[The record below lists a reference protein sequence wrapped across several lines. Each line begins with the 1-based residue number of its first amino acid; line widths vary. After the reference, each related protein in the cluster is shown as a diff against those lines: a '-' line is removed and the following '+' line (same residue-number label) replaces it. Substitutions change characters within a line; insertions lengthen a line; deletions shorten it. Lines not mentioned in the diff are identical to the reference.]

1 MSASRRILPFAAL
14 LLPVLLVA
22 CQGGGKQEEFAW
34 QPLFGD
40 NFNDTT
46 PVVARVAG
54 VEITEQDID
63 LRLDELP
70 PNIRNRYSGA
80 EGRHL
85 LLKDMVNQVLMV
97 RGAVDLELYNQR
109 EVARTLISQRR
120 STLEMAMRG
129 VGLLEKAQPTEED
142 LQAYFAANRSRYR
155 QLGSV
160 MAQHI
165 ECDTRADA
173 QAAYERLQ
181 RGGLKNAFP
190 YVVADYSVN
199 AATRQKSGELGW
211 FNPGGFVPDIVDGKH
226 FTTVAYGLRDGL
238 NPPVEIGGRWHV
250 IEILRRENE
259 RPMTFAEAR
268 DQVKQEVMPG
278 FQEGVVQ
285 DYLRQARVTY
295 PVETYGDYAPGG
307 GLTAEQVFA
316 RAMALPD
323 GENKLDMFMLVVSDF
338 PQSDRVDDALFMA
351 AQVYLDL
358 WGDRKSAAR
367 CLSELTREHP
377 QSELVDDATYLLE
390 NLDNPAA
397 LNPQSIEELRR

>member
-1 MSASRRILPFAAL
+1 MSVLRRILPIAAL
-14 LLPVLLVA
+14 LLPLLLAA
-22 CQGGGKQEEFAW
+22 CQGGDKQKEFQW

-40 NFNDTT
+40 NFTDTT

-70 PNIRNRYSGA
+70 PNVKSRYNGA
-80 EGRHL
+80 EGRRL
-85 LLKDMVNQVLMV
+85 LLKDMINQVLMA
-97 RGAVDLELYNQR
+97 RGAVDLKLYNQR

-120 STLEMAMRG
+120 STLDLAMRG
-129 VGLLEKAQPTEED
+129 VGLLEKAQPAEED
-142 LQAYFAANRSRYR
+142 LQAFFAANRARYR

-165 ECDTRADA
+165 ECRNRTDA
-173 QAAYERLQ
+173 QAAYDRLL
-181 RGGLKNAFP
+181 RGEFKDKFP

-199 AATRQKSGELGW
+199 ETTRKNGGELGW
-211 FNPGGFVPDIVDGKH
+211 FNEGGFVPGIPDAARFTKVAFGLADGI
-226 FTTVAYGLRDGL
+226 

-268 DQVKQEVMPG
+268 DQVKQDMMPG

-295 PVETYGDYAPGG
+295 PVQTYGDYAPGG
-307 GLTAEQVFA
+307 GLSADQIFA
-316 RAMALPD
+316 RAMAMADSQTKIDL
-323 GENKLDMFMLVVSDF
+323 FMLVVSDF
-338 PQSDRVDDALFMA
+338 PESERVDDALFMA
-351 AQVYLDL
+351 AQVYIDL
-358 WGDRKSAAR
+358 WGDTRSAAR
-367 CLSELTREHP
+367 CLTELTEKYP
-377 QSELVDDATYLLE
+377 ESELVDDARYMLE

-397 LNPQSIEELRR
+397 LHPQSIEELRR

>member
-1 MSASRRILPFAAL
+1 MFALRRILPVAAL
-14 LLPVLLVA
+14 LLPVLLAA
-22 CQGGGKQEEFAW
+22 CQGGNKQNEFQW
-34 QPLFGD
+34 QPVFGD
-40 NFNDTT
+40 NFTDTT

-54 VEITEQDID
+54 VEITEQDLD

-70 PNIRNRYSGA
+70 PNVRNRYAGA
-80 EGRHL
+80 EGRRL
-85 LLKDMVNQVLMV
+85 LLKDMINQALMV

-120 STLEMAMRG
+120 STLDLAMRA
-129 VGLLEKAQPTEED
+129 VGLLDKAEPTEED
-142 LQAYFAANRSRYR
+142 LRAYFTTNRAQYR
-155 QLGSV
+155 QLGAV

-165 ECDTRADA
+165 ECLNRADA
-173 QAAYERLQ
+173 QAAYDRLL
-181 RGGLKNAFP
+181 RGGPKDGFP

-199 AATRQKSGELGW
+199 EATRRKSGELGW
-211 FNPGGFVPDIVDGKH
+211 FNEGGFVPDITDGPR
-226 FTTVAYGLRDGL
+226 FTTVAFGLADGV
-238 NPPVEIGGRWHV
+238 NPPVEVAGRWHV

-268 DQVKQEVMPG
+268 DQVRQDMLPG
-278 FQEGVVQ
+278 FQEGVIQ

-295 PVETYGDYAPGG
+295 PVQAYGEYAPGG
-307 GLTAEQVFA
+307 GLSAEQIFA

-323 GENKLDMFMLVVSDF
+323 GQDKIDMFMLVVSEF
-338 PQSDRVDDALFMA
+338 PDSDRADDALFLT

-358 WGDRKSAAR
+358 WGDSRSAGR
-367 CLSELTREHP
+367 CLTELTKLHP
-377 QSELVDDATYLLE
+377 ESELVDDARYLLE